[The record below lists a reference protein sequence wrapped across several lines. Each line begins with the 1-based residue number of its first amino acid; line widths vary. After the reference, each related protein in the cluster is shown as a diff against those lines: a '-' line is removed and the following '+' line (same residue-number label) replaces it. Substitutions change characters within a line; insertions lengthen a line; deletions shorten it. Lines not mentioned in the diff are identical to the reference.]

1 MAEQHVDHSDISPHN
16 WGETEKTG
24 DEIRYM
30 DAYALT
36 CLRYISDDMACPQ
49 RLWPLCGPCG
59 RGLFGREKT
68 APPEG
73 LELRALSTAKEMG
86 CAANA
91 LDMAKM
97 QPQSLLLIGEAV
109 GCD

>member
-1 MAEQHVDHSDISPHN
+1 MSP
-16 WGETEKTG
+16 
-24 DEIRYM
+24 
-30 DAYALT
+30 A
-36 CLRYISDDMACPQ
+36 S
-49 RLWPLCGPCG
+49 LCGDCE

-73 LELRALSTAKEMG
+73 LELRDLSTAKEMG

-97 QPQSLLLIGEAV
+97 QDATAV
-109 GCD
+109 IP